1 MNGQNRRSLLQNITE
16 ISFAAYDTLLFL
28 DTHPDDQQAL
38 AYYREMSQKRQE
50 AMAEYGRQ
58 FGPLTVDC
66 ASVAAGNHWQWI
78 NQPWPWEGGAC

>member
-1 MNGQNRRSLLQNITE
+1 MNGQNRNSLLRHITE
-16 ISFAAYDTLLFL
+16 VSFAAYDTLLFL

-66 ASVAAGNHWQWI
+66 ACAAAGNHWQWI

>member
-28 DTHPDDQQAL
+28 DTHPDDQQ
-38 AYYREMSQKRQE
+38 